1 MQKVYIISV
10 CPRCQR
16 RRGAEAFSSCPPVSC
31 TPVPGGTVEPPKTAA
46 AGKNRR
52 SCLAELAGS
61 VVYTLRRR
69 PQCER
74 WRNLTA
80 SRGVEAGYVH
90 RPEIVVL
97 PDPLPSIPGKAAP
110 ALRLECSAQ
119 TPPMAAWK
127 TPTYAAGTRIGLAIS
142 KTRRSE

>member
-1 MQKVYIISV
+1 VSFQEGCGPYLLGGKPPTPSSISNTGLIDGV
-10 CPRCQR
+10 TLPLLM
-16 RRGAEAFSSCPPVSC
+16 GFTTFVAHYDF
-31 TPVPGGTVEPPKTAA
+31 
-46 AGKNRR
+46 
-52 SCLAELAGS
+52 
-61 VVYTLRRR
+61 YTIMNQIHLS
-69 PQCER
+69 PLVDQIQ
-74 WRNLTA
+74 LTLGHI
-80 SRGVEAGYVH
+80 SNTRGVEAGYVH